1 MSEFESTHGTTPP
14 RAVGPRRRL
23 RFLGAAAVAAVALVA
38 AGCSAGSGAPDAT
51 TPAAAPTTT
60 APPRAY
66 AAAQVQA
73 LVTFYSAADNDPPGS
88 TDIAHPSDR
97 HHTAGGTGAFDDPIT
112 MATDVREI
120 PVGGVVYS
128 PKLQRYFVMEDDCAP
143 CIAEWGA
150 SKKAHVAFWIGG
162 GTDSRVTACEDS
174 LTSARP
180 VTIQYDPPPGLTVD
194 TRPLYSAGKCW
205 PAT

>member
-1 MSEFESTHGTTPP
+1 MSSTQDHGPARI
-14 RAVGPRRRL
+14 RA
-23 RFLGAAAVAAVALVA
+23 RFGRVAALAVIGLVA
-38 AGCSAGSGAPDAT
+38 AGCSAAGGQPVTDAST
-51 TPAAAPTTT
+51 TPP
-60 APPRAY
+60 APPTPSRTY

-73 LVTFYSAADNDPPGS
+73 IVTFYAAADHDPPGS
-88 TDIAHPSDR
+88 TDIAYPSDR
-97 HHTAGGTGAFDDPIT
+97 HRTAGGTGTFDDPIT

-120 PVGGVVYS
+120 PVGGLVYS

-143 CIAEWGA
+143 CIQEWGA

-162 GTDSRVTACEDS
+162 GTDARVAACEDS

-180 VTIQYDPPPGLTVD
+180 VAIEYDPPPGLPVD
-194 TRPLYSAGKCW
+194 TRPLYANGRCW

>member
-1 MSEFESTHGTTPP
+1 MSSTQDP
-14 RAVGPRRRL
+14 RPAPTRL
-23 RFLGAAAVAAVALVA
+23 RAHLGWAAALAVVGLVA
-38 AGCSAGSGAPDAT
+38 AGCSAGGGQAVTADVP
-51 TPAAAPTTT
+51 TT
-60 APPRAY
+60 APAPPTPSRTY

-73 LVTFYSAADNDPPGS
+73 LVTFYAAADNDPPGS

-97 HHTAGGTGAFDDPIT
+97 HRTAGGTGTFDDPIT

-128 PKLQRYFVMEDDCAP
+128 PKLQRYFVMEDDCEP
-143 CIAEWGA
+143 CIQEWGA

-162 GTDSRVTACEDS
+162 GTDARVAACEDA

-180 VTIQYDPPPGLTVD
+180 VAIEYDPPPGLPVD
-194 TRPLYSAGKCW
+194 TRPLYAGGKCW
-205 PAT
+205 PGT